1 MNIYEFFY
9 DSDQRMLME
18 LNYYNMKR
26 IIASVYVVLFLV
38 HFARAQQL
46 QVIAAYDNQN
56 SYTSGLYALADT
68 GVFRYSWYYQEWF
81 PLENTGLTRI
91 NDTIRVS
98 ALAVYNNKINN
109 SSGIFVFSDTAV
121 FNYNWITAGWY
132 ALSNTGLPRLLN
144 KPDVRMLTV
153 YGDSGS
159 SSNSTLFAL
168 TDTAVYRYSWY
179 YQSWSPLPNTGLPLV
194 ANKAG
199 KATGF
204 AVVAYPNPFR
214 QSPDISVALPANYTG
229 KVEMAVFNEQGV
241 LVEHLVTQH
250 SGDAGFVF
258 KPVLSQYPSG
268 MYFFEIKA
276 GSSFKTI
283 KAVKTE

>member
-1 MNIYEFFY
+1 MKKNIVAIC
-9 DSDQRMLME
+9 LT
-18 LNYYNMKR
+18 
-26 IIASVYVVLFLV
+26 LFAL
-38 HFARAQQL
+38 HYARAQQL
-46 QVIAAYDNQN
+46 QVIAAYDNQS
-56 SYTSGLYALADT
+56 SYTSGLYGLADT

-121 FNYNWITAGWY
+121 FNYNWITTSWY
-132 ALSNTGLPRLLN
+132 ALSNNGLPRVSG

-168 TDTAVYRYSWY
+168 TGTAVYRYSWF
-179 YQSWSPLPNTGLPLV
+179 YQSWSPLPNTGLPLA

-199 KATGF
+199 SLA
-204 AVVAYPNPFR
+204 APDAVAYPNPFG
-214 QSPDISVALPANYTG
+214 SNLDIRGSLPANYSG
-229 KVEMAVFNEQGV
+229 PVEMAVFNEQGFM
-241 LVEHLVTQH
+241 VEHIVTH
-250 SGDAGFVF
+250 HNGSMEFVF
-258 KPVLSQYPSG
+258 KPDLNQRPPG
-268 MYFFEIKA
+268 MYFFEIRA
-276 GSSFKTI
+276 GSNFKTI
-283 KAVKTE
+283 KAIKTE

>member
-1 MNIYEFFY
+1 MKKNIVAIC
-9 DSDQRMLME
+9 L
-18 LNYYNMKR
+18 
-26 IIASVYVVLFLV
+26 ILFAL
-38 HFARAQQL
+38 HYAGAQQL
-46 QVIAAYDNQN
+46 QVIAAYDNQS
-56 SYTSGLYALADT
+56 SYTSGLYGLADT

-81 PLENTGLTRI
+81 PLDNTGLTRI

-132 ALSNTGLPRLLN
+132 ALSNNGLPRVLG

-168 TDTAVYRYSWY
+168 TGTAVYRYSWY
-179 YQSWSPLPNTGLPLV
+179 YQAWSPLSNTGLPL
-194 ANKAG
+194 ANKKESGVASPV
-199 KATGF
+199 F
-204 AVVAYPNPFR
+204 EAYPNPFP
-214 QSPDISVALPANYTG
+214 QKLKIQAVLPGNYSG
-229 KVEMAVFNEQGV
+229 SAEMAVFDEKGS
-241 LVEHLVTQH
+241 LVGHFITEIGRDNIITFTPDMG
-250 SGDAGFVF
+250 SR
-258 KPVLSQYPSG
+258 PPG

-276 GSSFKTI
+276 GNIFKTI
-283 KAVKTE
+283 KAIKIE

>member
-1 MNIYEFFY
+1 
-9 DSDQRMLME
+9 
-18 LNYYNMKR
+18 MKR
-26 IIASVYVVLFLV
+26 IMALIYVALFLSP
-38 HFARAQQL
+38 FAGAQKL
-46 QVIAAYDNQN
+46 QVVSAYDNQS
-56 SYTSGLYALADT
+56 SYTSGLYGLSDT

-98 ALAVYNNKINN
+98 ALAVYNNKISN

-121 FNYNWITAGWY
+121 FNYNWITAIWY
-132 ALSNTGLPRLLN
+132 PLSNSGLPRQFN

-179 YQSWSPLPNTGLPLV
+179 YQSWSPLPNTGLPLA

-199 KATGF
+199 KVTEPT
-204 AVVAYPNPFR
+204 VVAYPNPFM
-214 QSPDISVALPANYTG
+214 QSPAISVTLPANYSG
-229 KVEMAVFNEQGV
+229 QVEMAVFNEQGV
-241 LVEHLVTQH
+241 LVAHLVTQH
-250 SGDAGFVF
+250 NGGVDFIF
-258 KPVLSQYPSG
+258 KPDLSPYPPG

-276 GSSFKTI
+276 GSDFKTI
-283 KAVKTE
+283 KAIKVE

>member
-1 MNIYEFFY
+1 MKKNIVAIC
-9 DSDQRMLME
+9 LT
-18 LNYYNMKR
+18 
-26 IIASVYVVLFLV
+26 LFAL
-38 HFARAQQL
+38 HYARAQQL
-46 QVIAAYDNQN
+46 QVIAAYDNQS
-56 SYTSGLYALADT
+56 SYTSGLYGLADT

-121 FNYNWITAGWY
+121 FNYNWITTSWY
-132 ALSNTGLPRLLN
+132 ALSNNGLPRMSG

-168 TDTAVYRYSWY
+168 TGTAVYRYSWF

-194 ANKAG
+194 ANKSVNLG
-199 KATGF
+199 EP

-241 LVEHLVTQH
+241 VVEHLVKQH
-250 SGDAGFVF
+250 KGDADFFF
-258 KPVLSQYPSG
+258 KPDLSHLPSG
-268 MYFFEIKA
+268 MYFFEIRA